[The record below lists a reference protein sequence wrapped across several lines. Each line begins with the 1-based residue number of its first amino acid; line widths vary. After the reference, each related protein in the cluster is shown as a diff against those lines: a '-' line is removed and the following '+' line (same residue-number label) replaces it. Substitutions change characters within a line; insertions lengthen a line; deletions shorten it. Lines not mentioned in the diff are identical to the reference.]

1 MILSFHPCIDADF
14 NVIVAGRAPGA
25 EEESLVKRANAIILP
40 QGVRQDLYHLC
51 RRYSERVFPNYDHRF
66 RHPGKIGDTL
76 LCRSLGMP
84 HPKTA
89 IFHSVAHYRQLFP
102 TEEERF
108 PFALPFILKGNY
120 SGEGHMVFRI
130 TDGKQLQAILEQ
142 LSAMEN
148 SGTQGFIAQQWV
160 NHGGRDVR
168 VVVLYDQLVSYWRVQ
183 HDPKQFLTNLTA
195 GGVIDQSSDPSL
207 LKKAEKMVHF
217 LRRNTGINL
226 AGIDLMFDENDNAY
240 QPLLVEINYWFG
252 RRYFGSSEAYYTELR
267 EAVTRWLASFDPAWA
282 QRIR

>member
-1 MILSFHPCIDADF
+1 
-14 NVIVAGRAPGA
+14 VA
-25 EEESLVKRANAIILP
+25 N
-40 QGVRQDLYHLC
+40 
-51 RRYSERVFPNYDHRF
+51 
-66 RHPGKIGDTL
+66 
-76 LCRSLGMP
+76 
-84 HPKTA
+84 
-89 IFHSVAHYRQLFP
+89 YRQLFP
-102 TEEERF
+102 PEEERF

-226 AGIDLMFDENDNAY
+226 AGIDLMFDENDNGY